1 MVYLIVV
8 HQHIRQMIHSSV
20 FNGLGFRLL
29 GVAIMRC
36 KPNFGWVIQ
45 AKMVSYSF
53 HDIIISVE
61 L

>member
-1 MVYLIVV
+1 
-8 HQHIRQMIHSSV
+8 MIHSSE
-20 FNGLGFRLL
+20 FDGLGFRLL
-29 GVAIMRC
+29 GVTVMRC

-53 HDIIISVE
+53 HNIIISVE

>member
-1 MVYLIVV
+1 
-8 HQHIRQMIHSSV
+8 MIHSPV
-20 FNGLGFRLL
+20 LDGLRFRLL
-29 GVAIMRC
+29 GVTVMGC

-53 HDIIISVE
+53 HNIIISVE